1 MSDDVKTPIPSLKR
15 NSRDTE
21 TREATAQR
29 KPWAPPSRLDA
40 PPAPDG
46 YRHRWIRTQ
55 AAGIEDK
62 MNVTAKLR
70 EGYELVRADEYPDFH
85 SSHIEDGQ
93 YAGVISS
100 GGMVLARIP
109 EETAEERRAYYES
122 RTQDQISAA
131 DNDLLKTNARTSMK
145 INRPERSSRTSIG
158 GPRGDTD

>member
-1 MSDDVKTPIPSLKR
+1 MSDDVINKVPSLKR
-15 NSRDTE
+15 TSRDTE

-40 PPAPDG
+40 PPAPPG
-46 YRHRWIRTQ
+46 YKHRWIRTQ
-55 AAGIEDK
+55 TAGSEDK

-85 SSHIEDGQ
+85 VSHIEDGQ
-93 YAGVISS
+93 LAGVISS

-109 EETAEERRAYYES
+109 EETAEERRAYYSS

-131 DNDLLKTNARTSMK
+131 DNDLMKSNAHSSMK
-145 INRPERSSRTSIG
+145 ITRPERNSRVSLG
-158 GPRGDTD
+158 GPRGETD